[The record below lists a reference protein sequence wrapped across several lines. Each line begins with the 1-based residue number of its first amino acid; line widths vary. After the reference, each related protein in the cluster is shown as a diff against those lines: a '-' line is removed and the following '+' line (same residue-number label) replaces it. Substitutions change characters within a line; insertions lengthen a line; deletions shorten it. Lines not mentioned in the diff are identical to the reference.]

1 MTLTKEEFT
10 YHADE
15 HGPKSRER
23 FEALRNQPRRNGATQ
38 QTKHG
43 KVTVTEHEDRWVIE
57 GEPMQGRFDARTGV
71 VSIEVLRCR
80 CGVPNPK
87 KPGRVKRSEW
97 AAKGL
102 CDELGHV
109 DRVIELGQKIL
120 RSY

>member
-10 YHADE
+10 YHADA
-15 HGPKSRER
+15 HGPASRER
-23 FEALRNQPRRNGATQ
+23 FEALRNQPRRKGARQ
-38 QTKHG
+38 ENKHG
-43 KVTVTEHEDRWVIE
+43 KVTVTEHDDGWVIE
-57 GEPMQGRFDARTGV
+57 GEPTRRLYARTGI
-71 VSIEVLRCR
+71 VSVEVLRCR
-80 CGVPNPK
+80 CGVSNPK

-120 RSY
+120 KSY